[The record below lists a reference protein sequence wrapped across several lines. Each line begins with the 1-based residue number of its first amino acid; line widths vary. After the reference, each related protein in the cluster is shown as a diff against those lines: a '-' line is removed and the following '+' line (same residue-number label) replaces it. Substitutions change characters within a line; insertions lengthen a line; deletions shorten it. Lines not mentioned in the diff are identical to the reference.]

1 MALGLIEL
9 ASRKH
14 LGEGKVEMI
23 EHGQIE
29 IVSFS
34 TIHPQWLGGPSSQ
47 LFSVGRIE
55 LSDEWKQGMNWIW
68 GSIFMNLRY
77 SM

>member
-1 MALGLIEL
+1 MI
-9 ASRKH
+9 KH
-14 LGEGKVEMI
+14 E
-23 EHGQIE
+23 QID

-34 TIHPQWLGGPSSQ
+34 TIYPQWLGGPSSQ

-55 LSDEWKQGMNWIW
+55 LSDQWKQGMNWIW
-68 GSIFMNLRY
+68 GSNLVNLTY